1 MLVLGQGKTRETEL
15 FDPESETAFER
26 PLSLNT
32 LIVHFFDVQYFNVT
46 TNKNIPK
53 LTVGF
58 QVDFPITDVLQMM
71 GRAGRPQ
78 FDSEARAV
86 VMVHEILGSCTEGS

>member
-1 MLVLGQGKTRETEL
+1 MYVVPSMVFL
-15 FDPESETAFER
+15 
-26 PLSLNT
+26 
-32 LIVHFFDVQYFNVT
+32 HFCLEAT
-46 TNKNIPK
+46 TNKKYPK
-53 LTVGF
+53 TDCWAN

-86 VMVHEILGSCTEGS
+86 VMVHEILGFMYAEGS

>member
-1 MLVLGQGKTRETEL
+1 MVFL
-15 FDPESETAFER
+15 
-26 PLSLNT
+26 
-32 LIVHFFDVQYFNVT
+32 HFWLQAT
-46 TNKNIPK
+46 TNKKYPK
-53 LTVGF
+53 TDCWAN

-86 VMVHEILGSCTEGS
+86 VMVHEILGFMVLEGFVRRENSEVS

>member
-1 MLVLGQGKTRETEL
+1 MVFL
-15 FDPESETAFER
+15 
-26 PLSLNT
+26 
-32 LIVHFFDVQYFNVT
+32 HFWLEAT
-46 TNKNIPK
+46 TNRNIPK
-53 LTVGF
+53 LTVGL

-86 VMVHEILGSCTEGS
+86 VMVHEILGYVLRDPRREIMNYPEISLRSLANIVT